1 MCRDVTTAGAPG
13 PGWYDDGVTR
23 DVQRWFDGRDWTDHT
38 RPVPELSLAHAPA
51 APATSGTATGAA
63 SGGAAGAAASWLPPT
78 AEAWL
83 PGDPVPEPEPADGT
97 TTPAWAAPA
106 ATGWGGAGVSRFG
119 TPTPAYSAPAAPV
132 VLGLPPAAV
141 AGPAAGWTP
150 GAPAGGW
157 QPSGAPAHWGWR
169 VLASLLD
176 QLIVATPYLA
186 GAVYAQSTMT
196 TTLDMDGRPVLLPSA
211 EGFNVFGIGA
221 LVTLV
226 LWFVNRVVL
235 QGRRGQSWGKRIV
248 GLRTVGEGT
257 QLPLGMWWAF
267 VRDVGNVVNSV
278 PLYLGYLWPLWDARR
293 QTFADKL
300 AHALV
305 LRDVR

>member
-1 MCRDVTTAGAPG
+1 MTTAR
-13 PGWYDDGVTR
+13 GVS
-23 DVQRWFDGRDWTDHT
+23 G
-38 RPVPELSLAHAPA
+38 A
-51 APATSGTATGAA
+51 APAG
-63 SGGAAGAAASWLPPT
+63 SWLPTT

-83 PGDPVPEPEPADGT
+83 PGDPVPEPEPTDG

-106 ATGWGGAGVSRFG
+106 ATGWGGGGVSRFG
-119 TPTPAYSAPAAPV
+119 TPAPAYGAPAAPV
-132 VLGLPPAAV
+132 VLGVPPAGV
-141 AGPAAGWTP
+141 VGPAAGWTP
-150 GAPAGGW
+150 GAPEGGW

-186 GAVYAQSTMT
+186 GAVYAQTTMSTT
-196 TTLDMDGRPVLLPSA
+196 ADMDGRPVLLPTA
-211 EGFNVFGIGA
+211 EGMNVFGAGA
-221 LVTLV
+221 LVMLV

-235 QGRRGQSWGKRIV
+235 QGRGGQSWGKRIV
-248 GLRTVGEGT
+248 GLRTVGEDT
-257 QLPLGMWWAF
+257 QRPLGMWWAF
-267 VRDVGNVVNSV
+267 VRDVANVVNAL

-293 QTFADKL
+293 QTFSDKL